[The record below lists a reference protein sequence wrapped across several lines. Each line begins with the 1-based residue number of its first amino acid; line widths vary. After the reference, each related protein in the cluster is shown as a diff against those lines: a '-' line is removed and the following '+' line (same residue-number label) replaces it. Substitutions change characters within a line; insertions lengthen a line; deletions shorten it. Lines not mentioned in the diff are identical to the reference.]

1 MCERCGGE
9 RPVPLPV
16 CKFVCICL
24 FMLACALHA
33 VVRVPTTFFDS
44 LCNTALAPFVL
55 VTLREPASTEHV
67 LQTHSLCN
75 ARILPVA

>member
-1 MCERCGGE
+1 MCEQHAGK

-24 FMLACALHA
+24 FMFACALHA
-33 VVRVPTTFFDS
+33 VARVPPTFFGS
-44 LCNTALAPFVL
+44 LSNTALALFVL
-55 VTLREPASTEHV
+55 VTLQEPASTEHV

-75 ARILPVA
+75 A